1 MAKTIAEIESE
12 LGGLTDNVESL
23 VLTLSDLAISNI
35 TAESS
40 TLPTV
45 GLNENGTL
53 GLFEDSK
60 EIPFSRF
67 QRGVT
72 LEKIIVEKEIIVSS
86 DQVDKQSVEEIDFN
100 KNDFAA
106 SRAGNVLTVQLKDKS
121 NFLVYVSGTD
131 PSITKTVVAGNLW
144 FIITTGKMYIR
155 YNDVWVQPHPQ

>member
-35 TAESS
+35 TSESS

-45 GLNENGTL
+45 GLNADGTL

-72 LEKIIVEKEIIVSS
+72 LEKIIVQKEIIVSS

-121 NFLVYVSGTD
+121 NFLVYISGTD
-131 PSITKTVVAGNLW
+131 PSITKTVVNGNLW

>member
-35 TAESS
+35 TSESS

-45 GLNENGTL
+45 GLNADGTL

-131 PSITKTVVAGNLW
+131 PSITKTVVNGNLW

>member
-35 TAESS
+35 TSESS

-72 LEKIIVEKEIIVSS
+72 LEKIIVQREIIVSS

-131 PSITKTVVAGNLW
+131 PSITKTVVNGNLW

>member
-106 SRAGNVLTVQLKDKS
+106 SRAGKVLTVQLKDKS

-131 PSITKTVVAGNLW
+131 PSITKTVVNGNLW

>member
-35 TAESS
+35 TSESS

-45 GLNENGTL
+45 GLNADGTL

-60 EIPFSRF
+60 QIPFSRF

-72 LEKIIVEKEIIVSS
+72 LEKIIVQKEIIVSS

-131 PSITKTVVAGNLW
+131 PSITKTVVNGNLW

>member
-35 TAESS
+35 TSESS

-45 GLNENGTL
+45 GLNADGTL

-72 LEKIIVEKEIIVSS
+72 LEKIIVQKEIIVSS

-131 PSITKTVVAGNLW
+131 PSITKTVVNGNLW

>member
-106 SRAGNVLTVQLKDKS
+106 SRAGKVLTVQLKDKS

-131 PSITKTVVAGNLW
+131 PSITKTVVDGNLW

>member
-53 GLFEDSK
+53 GLFEDSQ
-60 EIPFSRF
+60 EIPLSRF

-106 SRAGNVLTVQLKDKS
+106 SRAGKVLTVQLKDKS

-131 PSITKTVVAGNLW
+131 PSITKTVVDGNLW

>member
-72 LEKIIVEKEIIVSS
+72 LEKIIVQKEIIVSS

-106 SRAGNVLTVQLKDKS
+106 SRAGKVLTVQLKDKS

-131 PSITKTVVAGNLW
+131 PSITKTVVDGNLW

>member
-1 MAKTIAEIESE
+1 MAKTIAELENE

-35 TAESS
+35 TAENS
-40 TLPTV
+40 TLPSI
-45 GLNENGTL
+45 GLNEDGTL
-53 GLFEDSK
+53 GLFEDSE

-67 QRGVT
+67 ERGVT
-72 LEKIIVEKEIIVSS
+72 QEKLIVKKEIIVSS

-106 SRAGNVLTVQLKDKS
+106 TRAGKVLTVQLKDKS
-121 NFLVYVSGTD
+121 NFLVFVSSSD
-131 PSITKTVVAGNLW
+131 PSYTNTISDGNLW
-144 FIITTGKMYIR
+144 FIITTGKMYVR

>member
-1 MAKTIAEIESE
+1 MAKTIAELESE

-35 TAESS
+35 TSESS

-72 LEKIIVEKEIIVSS
+72 LEKIIVQKEIIVSS

-131 PSITKTVVAGNLW
+131 PSITKTVVNGNLW

>member
-106 SRAGNVLTVQLKDKS
+106 SRAGKVLTVQLKDKS

>member
-35 TAESS
+35 TSESS

-72 LEKIIVEKEIIVSS
+72 LEKIIVQKEIIVSS

-131 PSITKTVVAGNLW
+131 PSITKTVVNGNLW